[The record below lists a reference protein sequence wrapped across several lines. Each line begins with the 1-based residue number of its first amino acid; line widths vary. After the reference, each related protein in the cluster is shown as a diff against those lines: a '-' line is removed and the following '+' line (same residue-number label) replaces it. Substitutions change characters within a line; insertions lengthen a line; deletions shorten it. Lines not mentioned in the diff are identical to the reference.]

1 MILQVLSVSPS
12 DPYSFQFIQT
22 EPTHGLTGVYTIVNS
37 FISPVSLSIP
47 NTNTTKTICQE
58 KTLTIHFIICSNN
71 RVIHCVVLP
80 MFLHM
85 ICQEK
90 TFS

>member
-1 MILQVLSVSPS
+1 MILQALSVLPP

-22 EPTHGLTGVYTIVNS
+22 EPTHGLTGVYTCDNICYLL
-37 FISPVSLSIP
+37 SLSIS

-85 ICQEK
+85 IC
-90 TFS
+90 